1 MRLQNQP
8 PYVLFKKAV
17 LNNFTMLKGKPLGR
31 SLFLIKLQIFRLHPY
46 STVLPFKSA
55 WTLTGSEVYIGPC
68 RTSVI
73 LVFVK
78 IVNDQIQLF
87 SQKNLTIKSFAYK
100 LKLKILKNNFPF
112 NTFILKVI
120 IILENEKFPQCS

>member
-8 PYVLFKKAV
+8 PKVLVKKAV
-17 LNNFTMLKGKPLGR
+17 LENFTILKGKPLCR
-31 SLFLIKLQIFRLHPY
+31 SLFLIKLQAFRLHPY

-55 WTLTGSEVYIGPC
+55 WILTGSEVYIGQC

-87 SQKNLTIKSFAYK
+87 YQKPYHKK
-100 LKLKILKNNFPF
+100 LCL
-112 NTFILKVI
+112 
-120 IILENEKFPQCS
+120 